1 MKQITGHT
9 GLTGLFGS
17 PVAHSISPMMHNA
30 SFEHLGL
37 DYVYLAFDVGTD
49 KLAAAVDGLRAMNVR
64 GFNLT
69 MPDKNKMCEL
79 CDRLSPA
86 AEISQ
91 AVNTV
96 VNDNGILT
104 GHTTD
109 GTGYLLA
116 AKDAGYDLI
125 GKKMTLLG
133 AGGAATS
140 ILVQAA
146 LDGLSEISVFS
157 IHDQFYVRAEQ
168 IVQTLNERTNC
179 KVQLFDFEDDSIL
192 RREIADSYIL
202 TNGTSVGMAPNT
214 DASIINDP
222 SFIRKRQNCCALPEK
237 PDVRLS
243 TDSICCCTRGRRHS
257 SCGPGRRCLWRR
269 LKSSIFLKLKWTV
282 HEPFFMHGP
291 FLLFYFPGI
300 FLSPL
305 IQTTAQNRIF
315 HHITDC
321 LVGIKCHMWCHNYIR
336 KTSQDTQIMLT

>member
-1 MKQITGHT
+1 M
-9 GLTGLFGS
+9 
-17 PVAHSISPMMHNA
+17 
-30 SFEHLGL
+30 
-37 DYVYLAFDVGTD
+37 
-49 KLAAAVDGLRAMNVR
+49 
-64 GFNLT
+64 
-69 MPDKNKMCEL
+69 
-79 CDRLSPA
+79 
-86 AEISQ
+86 
-91 AVNTV
+91 
-96 VNDNGILT
+96 
-104 GHTTD
+104 
-109 GTGYLLA
+109 
-116 AKDAGYDLI
+116 
-125 GKKMTLLG
+125 
-133 AGGAATS
+133 
-140 ILVQAA
+140 
-146 LDGLSEISVFS
+146 
-157 IHDQFYVRAEQ
+157 RAEQ

-202 TNGTSVGMAPNT
+202 TNGTSVGMAPNR

-222 SFIRKRQNCCALPEK
+222 SFFHKDLIVS
-237 PDVRLS
+237 DVIYNPKETKLLRLAREAGCP
-243 TDSICCCTRGRRHS
+243 TFNGLYMLLYQGAEAFKLWTG
-257 SCGPGRRCLWRR
+257 RCLWRR